1 MIHEDIQYCLGMVLA
16 GEGDLDRGVKEK
28 SSVILPSPL
37 KKLYNRHNLWQA
49 ESLVNGGC
57 WNR

>member
-37 KKLYNRHNLWQA
+37 KKKNTLT
-49 ESLVNGGC
+49 
-57 WNR
+57 

>member
-16 GEGDLDRGVKEK
+16 GEGDLDRGVKKK

-37 KKLYNRHNLWQA
+37 KQNYTIDIIYGKQNHW
-49 ESLVNGGC
+49 
-57 WNR
+57 

>member
-1 MIHEDIQYCLGMVLA
+1 MIHENIQYCLGMVLA

-37 KKLYNRHNLWQA
+37 RKNNNLI
-49 ESLVNGGC
+49 NYDK
-57 WNR
+57 

>member
-28 SSVILPSPL
+28 SSVIFPL
-37 KKLYNRHNLWQA
+37 TIKQKPIL
-49 ESLVNGGC
+49 
-57 WNR
+57 

>member
-28 SSVILPSPL
+28 SSVIFPSPL
-37 KKLYNRHNLWQA
+37 KQNYTIDIIYGKQNHW
-49 ESLVNGGC
+49 
-57 WNR
+57 

>member
-28 SSVILPSPL
+28 SSVIVKSQLN
-37 KKLYNRHNLWQA
+37 K
-49 ESLVNGGC
+49 SLDFNISHC
-57 WNR
+57 SYWKSINK

>member
-37 KKLYNRHNLWQA
+37 KQNYTIDIIYGKQNHW
-49 ESLVNGGC
+49 
-57 WNR
+57 